1 MSTSPTKADPIV
13 IASSA
18 PSRLGPPAGGRGHKH
33 RRSGA
38 ISCHDLQMIMQ
49 PKEANGS
56 NRGGSAP
63 ATPLETEPK
72 PFFGQERTR
81 RAASQA
87 DFRSSSPEQS
97 RTGASDSP
105 PRVVPRVRVGFSD
118 RVEYIRPLSTI
129 SSETESSMSTIRG
142 GHSVSG
148 SLSSVISLGTSSP
161 PSARMPRLPLQ
172 TTFEDESSKV
182 RPQSSGNILDA
193 MTRER
198 QEMHVSTDESERPKS
213 AVSTPAS
220 ENPPSNTASDAKS
233 PKRRSFGWWESKKP
247 THVLRSSISEPSLL
261 PSPPN
266 SPDALESPE
275 IAALGEELAGSE
287 SEKQPKSKKA
297 RSGIRSFISRKSR
310 SHGNL
315 KRPVLERTPTPPPLP
330 SRPSFEDL
338 ALSDEPPAD
347 EPESEAHQ
355 AADSF
360 EPNFDIDDTVTIVS
374 EDSKPSLNVMPWHNR
389 LQADSDPLSPVI
401 DLDAALGPFRTPTFG
416 ANARGSPAKSQ
427 PRQRRSMH
435 SLGFQS
441 MNHRRTESAPE
452 LVPFEMRNAKLTPTT
467 AMPDVFEEEDEEAAA
482 EEADLNSQPSSG
494 MPTPAP
500 EETEA
505 AFGIS
510 TQEDDEATPRRP
522 VVQRRPSPPVRVA
535 SGSTLSPCTTPQR
548 LSQIEVVEDFEEPRA
563 SSLGRD
569 SDSTI
574 TPPLTAEDEKNARPL
589 MNLQLPLPQQPLMT
603 PDSLTASSFSSRHF
617 SNSQVSLHT
626 PRLNTATSSIGDA
639 RSITFGEPGP
649 HVRMS
654 VDDVPSLSSSR
665 STMTNSAPHYPWMA
679 SGSASG
685 PSSEGRKSSV
695 ASRTSMDE
703 ARWRSKRASV
713 ASLSRL
719 VGVKSKLSIETRPQ
733 SQHIMSTTS
742 SLSPSKK
749 QKKQNRLSKLMQ
761 FWKKQPDEAKVR
773 RGSLA

>member
-1 MSTSPTKADPIV
+1 MSTSPTKGDAVLTAP
-13 IASSA
+13 SA
-18 PSRLGPPAGGRGHKH
+18 PSRLGPPAGGRGHRH

-38 ISCHDLQMIMQ
+38 ISCHDLQAIMQ
-49 PKEANGS
+49 PKEPSNG

-63 ATPLETEPK
+63 ATPLESEPK
-72 PFFGQERTR
+72 PFFGHPQSR

-87 DFRSSSPEQS
+87 DFRSSSPEQT
-97 RTGASDSP
+97 RTSISDSP

-161 PSARMPRLPLQ
+161 PSTRIARLPLQ

-182 RPQSSGNILDA
+182 RPQSSGNILDS
-193 MTRER
+193 MTRDR
-198 QEMHVSTDESERPKS
+198 QEMHANLEENERPKS

-220 ENPPSNTASDAKS
+220 ENPPSSTASDVKS

-261 PSPPN
+261 PSPPT
-266 SPDALESPE
+266 SPDTLDSPE

-287 SEKQPKSKKA
+287 SEKQSKSKRT
-297 RSGIRSFISRKSR
+297 RSGIRSFISRKSK

-315 KRPVLERTPTPPPLP
+315 KRPVMERTPTPPPLP
-330 SRPSFEDL
+330 SRPSFEAS

-347 EPESEAHQ
+347 EAETEPAET
-355 AADSF
+355 SF
-360 EPNFDIDDTVTIVS
+360 EPNFDIDETVTIVNEES
-374 EDSKPSLNVMPWHNR
+374 RPNLAVTPWQNR
-389 LQADSDPLSPVI
+389 LHADSDPMSPVI
-401 DLDAALGPFRTPTFG
+401 DLDAALGPFRTPHFG
-416 ANARGSPAKSQ
+416 ANSRGSPAKSQ
-427 PRQRRSMH
+427 PRPRRSMH
-435 SLGFQS
+435 SLGFQSS

-452 LVPFEMRNAKLTPTT
+452 LVPFEMRTAKLSPT
-467 AMPDVFEEEDEEAAA
+467 AVMPDVFEEEDEEAAEA
-482 EEADLNSQPSSG
+482 EAELASQPSSG
-494 MPTPAP
+494 MPTPAV
-500 EETEA
+500 ETEESA
-505 AFGIS
+505 LGINIP
-510 TQEDDEATPRRP
+510 EDASATPRRP
-522 VVQRRPSPPVRVA
+522 IAQRRPSPPVRAA
-535 SGSTLSPCTTPQR
+535 SGSTLSPSTTSQR
-548 LSQIEVVEDFEEPRA
+548 LSQVEVVEDFEEPRA

-574 TPPLTAEDEKNARPL
+574 TPPLTAEDEKNSRPL
-589 MNLQLPLPQQPLMT
+589 MSLQLPLPQQPIMT
-603 PDSLTASSFSSRHF
+603 PETLTGSSFSSRQF
-617 SNSQVSLHT
+617 SNSQVSLST
-626 PRLNTATSSIGDA
+626 PRLGTATSSINEA
-639 RSITFGEPGP
+639 RLISFGEPGP
-649 HVRMS
+649 SVRMS

-665 STMTNSAPHYPWMA
+665 STMTNPPQYPWMV
-679 SGSASG
+679 GGNGSG

-695 ASRTSMDE
+695 TSIPSMDE

-719 VGVKSKLSIETRPQ
+719 VGVKSKLSNETRPQ
-733 SQHIMSTTS
+733 SQHIMSTNS

-749 QKKQNRLSKLMQ
+749 KKQNRLSKLMQ
-761 FWKKQPDEAKVR
+761 FWKKQPDEGKAR